1 MTGTPPR
8 RYRQASARGV
18 LKYAIAG
25 GTGMIGS
32 SLAEHLRAQDH
43 EVWVLTRRAPESL
56 YEIEWD
62 PAKGFP
68 NPRPLE
74 GLDGVVNLV
83 GEHLADRPWTKARRQ
98 LLLDSRL
105 KATETLLVAMSEL
118 EQPPGVYVGVGSLGI
133 VGDNGDDVV
142 QDDHPAVSEGFL
154 SELCVAWENAHFQAE
169 EHLGARVA
177 VLRMSVVLSPTG
189 GAFPLMVQPF
199 RYVGGWLG
207 NGRQYTPWISIRDCV
222 RAFQHLLQTDGC
234 DGVFSGSVPEP
245 TTNKDWMKAL
255 GRAMNRPVVTHAPK
269 WALRGAFGE
278 LAGSMLLASIRAVP
292 EKLLASGY
300 EFVDTDA
307 EATFRWLLAEL
318 ETRRAKDRGERR
330 NRRRRRRRR

>member
-1 MTGTPPR
+1 M
-8 RYRQASARGV
+8 

-32 SLAEHLRAQDH
+32 ALAESLRASGH
-43 EVWVLTRRAPESL
+43 EVWVLTRRAPESP

-62 PAKGFP
+62 PGKGFP

-74 GLDGVVNLV
+74 ALDGVVNLV
-83 GEHLADRPWTKARRQ
+83 GEHLADRPWTRARRQ

-105 KATETLLVAMSEL
+105 KSTETLLTAMSEL
-118 EQPPGVYVGVGSLGI
+118 ERPPGVYVGVGSLGI
-133 VGDNGDDVV
+133 VGDCGDEVV
-142 QDDHPAVSEGFL
+142 RDDHPAGTGFL
-154 SELCVAWENAHFQAE
+154 SELCVEWENAHYQAQ

-177 VLRMSVVLSPTG
+177 VLRMSVVLSPHG

-207 NGRQYTPWISIRDCV
+207 DGRQYSPWISVRDCV
-222 RAFQHLLQTDGC
+222 GAFTHLLQTGGC
-234 DGVFSGSVPEP
+234 EGPFSGTVPEP
-245 TTNKDWMKAL
+245 TTNKEWLKAL

-292 EKLLASGY
+292 EKLTASGY
-300 EFVDTDA
+300 RFIDCDA
-307 EATFRWLLAEL
+307 ETTFQWLLAEF
-318 ETRRAKDRGERR
+318 EARKARDRGE
-330 NRRRRRRRR
+330 RRRRRRRRRR